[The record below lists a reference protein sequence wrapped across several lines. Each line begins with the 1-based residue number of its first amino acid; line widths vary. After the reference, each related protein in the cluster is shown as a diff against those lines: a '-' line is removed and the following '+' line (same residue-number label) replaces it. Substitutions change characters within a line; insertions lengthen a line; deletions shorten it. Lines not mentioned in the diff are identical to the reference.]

1 MEGGS
6 GNTKSDLVAMW
17 RLKRQG
23 KKGTDCWRCQPEAAV
38 VDLVSLKRA
47 HPISEADTGVHRQWS
62 SINQLI
68 LKSGDSEE
76 HSW

>member
-1 MEGGS
+1 MEAVS
-6 GNTKSDLVAMW
+6 GNTMSDLVATW
-17 RLKRQG
+17 RLKRQS

-47 HPISEADTGVHRQWS
+47 HSVSEANTGVRRQRS

-68 LKSGDSEE
+68 LKSGDSEG